1 MRRRAAAA
9 LAVLAACAHQGSAR
23 LALPSAWDDRRL
35 EGALA
40 EAKSRS
46 VLAVLPFE
54 TGAVAQQGALRIS
67 DMLTT
72 ALLRSGRVVLV
83 EREKI
88 ERVLDEQRFRLTG
101 AVDDASKAAEVG
113 KLLGADA
120 VVFGAVTSAT
130 QETTDHFAYDLTRTE
145 VRLDARA
152 VDTTTGQLLF
162 SESGEGASDAKIVR
176 SADGTLISG
185 LRDAGEEFRKAAAN
199 ATVPLA
205 QHIGA
210 LFPPLGFL
218 VGGDG
223 EELVTDLGAG
233 RGVSVGDELVVFRV
247 GDKLL
252 HPVTHQW
259 LGYQKRLLDV
269 LVVRAVEQQRS
280 VVARR
285 NVSEDPLQAGD
296 VVVRVAP

>member
-1 MRRRAAAA
+1 MRGSALAS
-9 LAVLAACAHQGSAR
+9 LAVLVACAHQGGGK

-35 EGALA
+35 ESALTGAHA
-40 EAKSRS
+40 RS

-54 TGAVAQQGALRIS
+54 TGALGSQPELRIA

-72 ALLRSGRVVLV
+72 ELVRSGRVVLV

-88 ERVLDEQRFRLTG
+88 DKILDEQRFRLTG

-130 QETTDHFAYDLTRTE
+130 QQTSDHFAYDLTRTE

-152 VDTTTGQLLF
+152 VDTTAGRLVF
-162 SESGEGASDAKIVR
+162 SEAGEGASEAKIIR

-185 LRDAGEEFRKAAAN
+185 LRDTHEEFRKAAVN
-199 ATVPLA
+199 ATAPLA
-205 QHIGA
+205 LRIGT
-210 LFPPLGFL
+210 LFPPLGFV
-218 VGGDG
+218 VGNNGG
-223 EELVTDLGAG
+223 ELVTDLGAESG
-233 RGVSVGDELVVFRV
+233 ISVGDELVVFRI
-247 GDKLL
+247 GDKLV

-269 LVVRAVEQQRS
+269 LVVRAVEKQRS
-280 VVARR
+280 IVARR
-285 NVSEDPLQAGD
+285 HVSADALQAGD
-296 VVVRVAP
+296 VVVLVAP